1 MRADLEDFLIRSKI
15 KIVHTT
21 RDMTPY
27 FEELTKTFLSCVV
40 AVGFAA
46 GSMILL
52 GSLAGLIN
60 SAEVHFHQRENYSC
74 DKN

>member
-27 FEELTKTFLSCVV
+27 FKELTKTFIVCSLG
-40 AVGFAA
+40 VGFA
-46 GSMILL
+46 M
-52 GSLAGLIN
+52 SLMMAVVGTIKFTN
-60 SAEVHFHQRENYSC
+60 STEAYLHQRDNC

>member
-1 MRADLEDFLIRSKI
+1 MRADLEDLLIRLRI

-27 FEELTKTFLSCVV
+27 FKELVKTFVICSLG
-40 AVGFAA
+40 VGFAM
-46 GSMILL
+46 SLMMIVV
-52 GSLAGLIN
+52 GMIKFTN
-60 SAEVHFHQRENYSC
+60 STETYPQRENYGC